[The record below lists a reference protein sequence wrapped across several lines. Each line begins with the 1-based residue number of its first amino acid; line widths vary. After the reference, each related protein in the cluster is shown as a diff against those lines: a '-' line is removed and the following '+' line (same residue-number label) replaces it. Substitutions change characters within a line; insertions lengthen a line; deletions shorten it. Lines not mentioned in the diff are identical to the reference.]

1 MACSLFINSYFL
13 CSRHCWSQWR
23 LLFSPKDLIHKTYQG
38 NNEYSSLDKISI
50 CNIHLYP
57 SFLSSGENALRYCR
71 ELAAF
76 FMYSSF
82 PLFILSCILH
92 FFNLFL
98 FFIFLFLQLYI
109 MHYIISFSLLSSSV
123 WSPIPGAWLPVWSQR
138 IQNKPVLPA
147 PWSGY
152 ILRLFRNCAPS
163 RVFPG
168 WLSTRYTAFR
178 HCIPQ
183 YMYSCPLC
191 STLILNHL

>member
-92 FFNLFL
+92 FFQFVFILY
-98 FFIFLFLQLYI
+98 FFIFAIIYYALYNFFFSSLVI
-109 MHYIISFSLLSSSV
+109 CLISH
-123 WSPIPGAWLPVWSQR
+123 
-138 IQNKPVLPA
+138 
-147 PWSGY
+147 
-152 ILRLFRNCAPS
+152 S
-163 RVFPG
+163 RCM
-168 WLSTRYTAFR
+168 A
-178 HCIPQ
+178 
-183 YMYSCPLC
+183 SCLV
-191 STLILNHL
+191 SKDSK

>member
-13 CSRHCWSQWR
+13 CSRHRWSQWR

-82 PLFILSCILH
+82 PLYTAFFQFVFILY
-92 FFNLFL
+92 
-98 FFIFLFLQLYI
+98 FFIFAIIYYALYNFFFSSLVI
-109 MHYIISFSLLSSSV
+109 CLISH
-123 WSPIPGAWLPVWSQR
+123 
-138 IQNKPVLPA
+138 
-147 PWSGY
+147 
-152 ILRLFRNCAPS
+152 S
-163 RVFPG
+163 RCM
-168 WLSTRYTAFR
+168 A
-178 HCIPQ
+178 
-183 YMYSCPLC
+183 SCLV
-191 STLILNHL
+191 SKDSK